1 MTKRNELGQFLPNDQ
16 LEPLIWVKADASEED
31 DHVTKQ
37 EPCLELKGGVQL
49 VEQHQLTEPAFVNQS
64 EVGQPYQHNLPQTVS
79 LTNDLG
85 EDVVL
90 IAPNPKIWKPV
101 EGGRKIAPHGQRR
114 STCSKCGGQLENL
127 KQRYCKKCAAEA
139 KALSRQ
145 RQNVKHLGLTS
156 NEDV

>member
-90 IAPNPKIWKPV
+90 IGVKPKKLDRNGLP
-101 EGGRKIAPHGQRR
+101 RL
-114 STCSKCGGQLENL
+114 CSRCKVAELDG
-127 KQRYCKKCAAEA
+127 KDSYCKECRAEYM
-139 KALSRQ
+139 RER
-145 RQNVKHLGLTS
+145 RQNVA
-156 NEDV
+156 